1 MHRQRF
7 FALLFA
13 TLLSAGALA
22 QPDGRYQI
30 DLVVYANTD
39 PAAQQA
45 EVWPDNLHLRYP
57 HDWVRLNNQGE
68 ANLSR
73 VGTNH
78 PQFAKAL
85 RSLKLSSRYRIL
97 TQLSWIQDLE
107 PRKRAPAVLIQGGER
122 YGEHY
127 ELEGYIRIALERYLY
142 AEPQLWLSRFGYQQ
156 GNYYLPRRP
165 NRHQLI
171 DEEVEIPQEDTL
183 PPQEA
188 LVEFPGT
195 DMSIEDNAPSQPV
208 IPVGAEPVER
218 IVVMSEERR
227 MRSDELHYIDNPLF
241 GLLIM
246 ISKPQ
251 TSTVAEDTLSQQ

>member
-127 ELEGYIRIALERYLY
+127 ELEGYVRIALERYLY

-165 NRHQLI
+165 NRHQPI

>member
-127 ELEGYIRIALERYLY
+127 ELEGYVRIALERYLY

-165 NRHQLI
+165 NRHQPI

-208 IPVGAEPVER
+208 IPVGAESVER

>member
-227 MRSDELHYIDNPLF
+227 MRSDELHYIDNPLL

>member
-165 NRHQLI
+165 NRHQPI

-195 DMSIEDNAPSQPV
+195 DMSIEDNPPSQPV

>member
-68 ANLSR
+68 ANLNR

-127 ELEGYIRIALERYLY
+127 ELEGYVRIALERYLY

-165 NRHQLI
+165 NRHQPI

>member
-68 ANLSR
+68 ANLNR

-165 NRHQLI
+165 NRHQPI

>member
-7 FALLFA
+7 FALLLAALF
-13 TLLSAGALA
+13 SAGAMA

-57 HDWVRLNNQGE
+57 HDWVRLNNKGE
-68 ANLSR
+68 ENLSR
-73 VGTNH
+73 VSTSH

-107 PRKRAPAVLIQGGER
+107 PRKRAPAVLLQGGER

-165 NRHQLI
+165 SRHQQI
-171 DEEVEIPQEDTL
+171 EEELETPPEDAF
-183 PPQEA
+183 PEQEA

-195 DMSIEDNAPSQPV
+195 DLSIADDAPAAPV
-208 IPVGAEPVER
+208 IPAGAEPVER
-218 IVVMSEERR
+218 IVVMHEERR

-251 TSTVAEDTLSQQ
+251 ASTVAEDTVSQQ

>member
-1 MHRQRF
+1 M
-7 FALLFA
+7 
-13 TLLSAGALA
+13 
-22 QPDGRYQI
+22 
-30 DLVVYANTD
+30 
-39 PAAQQA
+39 
-45 EVWPDNLHLRYP
+45 
-57 HDWVRLNNQGE
+57 
-68 ANLSR
+68 
-73 VGTNH
+73 
-78 PQFAKAL
+78 
-85 RSLKLSSRYRIL
+85 
-97 TQLSWIQDLE
+97 
-107 PRKRAPAVLIQGGER
+107 
-122 YGEHY
+122 
-127 ELEGYIRIALERYLY
+127 
-142 AEPQLWLSRFGYQQ
+142 
-156 GNYYLPRRP
+156 PRRP
-165 NRHQLI
+165 NRHQPI

>member
-165 NRHQLI
+165 NRHQPI

-241 GLLIM
+241 GLLVM

>member
-78 PQFAKAL
+78 PHFAKAL

-127 ELEGYIRIALERYLY
+127 ELEGYIRIGLERYLY

-165 NRHQLI
+165 NRHQPI

-195 DMSIEDNAPSQPV
+195 DMNIEDNAPSQPI

>member
-73 VGTNH
+73 VGTHH

-127 ELEGYIRIALERYLY
+127 ELEGYVRIALERYLD

-165 NRHQLI
+165 NRHQPI

>member
-127 ELEGYIRIALERYLY
+127 ELEGYVRIALERYLY

-165 NRHQLI
+165 NRHQPI

-188 LVEFPGT
+188 LGEFPGT

>member
-127 ELEGYIRIALERYLY
+127 ELEGYVRIALERYLY

-195 DMSIEDNAPSQPV
+195 DMSIEDNAPRQPV

-227 MRSDELHYIDNPLF
+227 MRSDELHYIDNPLL

>member
-165 NRHQLI
+165 NRHQPI

>member
-127 ELEGYIRIALERYLY
+127 ELEGYVRIALERYLY

-165 NRHQLI
+165 NRHQPI
-171 DEEVEIPQEDTL
+171 DEEG
-183 PPQEA
+183 
-188 LVEFPGT
+188 LVMNVKWFCLH
-195 DMSIEDNAPSQPV
+195 A
-208 IPVGAEPVER
+208 
-218 IVVMSEERR
+218 
-227 MRSDELHYIDNPLF
+227 MRP
-241 GLLIM
+241 
-246 ISKPQ
+246 
-251 TSTVAEDTLSQQ
+251 